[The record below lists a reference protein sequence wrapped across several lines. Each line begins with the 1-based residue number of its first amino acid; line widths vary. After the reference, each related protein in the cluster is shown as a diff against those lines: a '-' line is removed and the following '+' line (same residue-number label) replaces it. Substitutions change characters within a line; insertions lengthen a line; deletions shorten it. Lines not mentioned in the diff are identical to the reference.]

1 MRFASY
7 ACFFLCAGA
16 HCVCAHCVCVSAR
29 NVLVCTVQ
37 RIVVSRLKGALQDAT
52 YFFLKLRLMAIQ
64 PRERFFAK
72 LDSKARGSFDLSA
85 AEMFAS
91 FPENLRENLLHS
103 YVAGGIRD
111 VSAYVCAQWLNRC
124 RAELAAARTAQEE
137 EEKQAEE
144 EARVGRLAGER
155 NAARHAFVSAASQ
168 NFNDSFPTLGAKQV
182 TPRAPARHS
191 AWAQPHAAEK
201 DDTQPRAAVED
212 VGSAPPQVPPP
223 PPVVHMVAK
232 SGSEEADSTA
242 PRALRFLLG
251 KRVAASWYG
260 DTHIGVVRRIDQCT
274 VQIFWEEEDSQS
286 AVRFEDVLSLMAK

>member
-1 MRFASY
+1 
-7 ACFFLCAGA
+7 
-16 HCVCAHCVCVSAR
+16 
-29 NVLVCTVQ
+29 
-37 RIVVSRLKGALQDAT
+37 
-52 YFFLKLRLMAIQ
+52 MAIQ

-72 LDSKARGSFDLSA
+72 LDSKARGTFDLSA

-103 YVAGGIRD
+103 YVAGRIRD

-137 EEKQAEE
+137 EEKKAEE
-144 EARVGRLAGER
+144 EARVGRMASER
-155 NAARHAFVSAASQ
+155 NVARRAFVAAAAQ
-168 NFNDSFPTLGAKQV
+168 NFNASFPTLGAKQV
-182 TPRAPARHS
+182 TPRAPAPHS
-191 AWAQPHAAEK
+191 VWAQPHAAEK
-201 DDTQPRAAVED
+201 DEIEPQAAVED
-212 VGSAPPQVPPP
+212 VGSAAPPPPP
-223 PPVVHMVAK
+223 PPVDHMVAK

-274 VQIFWEEEDSQS
+274 VQIFWEEENSQS